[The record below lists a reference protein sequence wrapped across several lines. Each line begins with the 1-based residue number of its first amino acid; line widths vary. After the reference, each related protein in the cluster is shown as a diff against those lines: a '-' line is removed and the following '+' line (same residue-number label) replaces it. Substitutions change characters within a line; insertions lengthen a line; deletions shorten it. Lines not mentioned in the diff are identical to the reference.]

1 MKKIIGIS
9 DMQISENPEEQLITY
24 SLGSCIGL
32 TLYDR
37 ELRIGGLLH
46 SMLPVSRKNKE
57 KAKKKPLM
65 FVDKGIEMMLTELFN
80 KGARRKNLIAKLAGG
95 SKLLDKKDMFKIG
108 RRNYVVARKMLW
120 KNDILIDGEDVG
132 GTVSRTMSL
141 YLVDGRTTVRIKR
154 EEKEI

>member
-1 MKKIIGIS
+1 
-9 DMQISENPEEQLITY
+9 MQISENPEEQLITY